1 MGGDTFRFKEFVIRQ
16 RLSAMKVGTDGVIL
30 GAWAALDSSTKK
42 ILDVGTGT
50 GLIAMM
56 IAQRAPEALV
66 DAVEIDRE
74 AASEA
79 RENFERC
86 PFSDRMQLYNSAFQS
101 FADECGERYD
111 LIVSN
116 PPYFNGT
123 YKSVDAQRTAARHR
137 ELLPTDDLIEGVL
150 KLLNDSGRFVAI
162 FPYSDAA
169 VFIAKAAARGLY
181 CSKIMEIHPKSGR
194 AAIRMAAEFSLA
206 PTANTLRKSLVIL
219 DEAGVYTSDYRDLTI
234 DFYLRF

>member
-1 MGGDTFRFKEFVIRQ
+1 MGGDIFRFKEFVVRQ

-30 GAWAALDSSTKK
+30 GAWAALDSSTKR

-56 IAQRAPEALV
+56 IAQRAPEATV
-66 DAVEIDRE
+66 DAVEIDSE
-74 AASEA
+74 AANEA
-79 RENFERC
+79 RENFERSI
-86 PFSDRMQLYNSAFQS
+86 FSDRMQLYNSAFQS
-101 FADECGERYD
+101 FADECSERYD

-123 YKSVDAQRTAARHR
+123 YKSVDAQRTAARHK
-137 ELLPTDDLIEGVL
+137 ELLPTDDLIEGVK
-150 KLLNDSGRFVAI
+150 KLLKSEGRFVAI

-181 CSKIMEIHPKSGR
+181 CTKILEIYTKTGR
-194 AAIRMAAEFSLA
+194 AAIRMAAEFSLTSA
-206 PTANTLRKSLVIL
+206 PNNLRKSLVIL
-219 DEAGVYTSDYRDLTI
+219 NEQGVYTSDYRDLTI